1 MHVLGVDIGFGFTK
15 ATNGSDM
22 LIFKSLF
29 GDAADI
35 QFWADFGESSPTDH
49 IHVTID
55 GNSYFV
61 GDLAE
66 QQSSV
71 LHFTLDQERLLS
83 DYVKIL
89 SLTAAGMLQQDDSSI
104 NVPINLVSGLPIGY
118 FRDNHNRF
126 NEMLT
131 GRHTITYHSS
141 DGKEKIRT
149 IHINKVRMLPQPMG
163 SILNLLMND
172 HGKIGDQELAKQK
185 IGVVDIGF
193 RTTDFAILDRLRY
206 INRGSKTIDTGISK
220 GFSVIA
226 NKLREKS
233 SVNVELFRLY
243 RAAETGTITM
253 RGHGFSFPKIR
264 DQVYSQLARS
274 IADEI
279 DRLWASDWDIE
290 AIFLS
295 GGGTRE
301 LASYL
306 QPMITGNVIPVDP
319 GQDARLNNVKGYLKY
334 GRYIWGDDDVKAE
347 SMPRK
352 NEDETVETIKE
363 DELSQT
369 Q

>member
-1 MHVLGVDIGFGFTK
+1 MHVLGIDIGFGFTK
-15 ATNGSDM
+15 ATNGNNT
-22 LIFKSLF
+22 LIFKSLY

-55 GNSYFV
+55 GQSYFI

-83 DYVKIL
+83 DYIKIL
-89 SLTAAGMLQQDDSSI
+89 SLTAAGMLLQEDSSI

-118 FRDNHNRF
+118 FKDNHNRF
-126 NEMLT
+126 NDQLT
-131 GRHTITYHSS
+131 GHHTITYHSS
-141 DGKEKIRT
+141 DGQEKNREIF
-149 IHINKVRMLPQPMG
+149 INNVRMLPQPMG
-163 SILNLLMND
+163 SILNLIMND
-172 HGKIGDQELAKQK
+172 QGKIGDQELAKQK

-243 RAAETGTITM
+243 RAAELGTITM

-264 DQVYSQLARS
+264 DQVYSQLATS

-301 LASYL
+301 LATYL

-334 GRYIWGDDDVKAE
+334 GRYTWGDSGQEGDSTPPE
-347 SMPRK
+347 NQ
-352 NEDETVETIKE
+352 NEGVATIRE
-363 DELSQT
+363 DELSQS
-369 Q
+369 